1 MRLRSIC
8 LGGRGAGRSLV
19 LRRAHEGG
27 LCCLQ
32 GSYQRLRP
40 SLVQCR
46 SFDVSAGVS
55 VDASRWADLS
65 LVQCR
70 DQDAG
75 SGVFVV
81 VLNKGR
87 TDHGPHRDQNVGLG
101 VFVGLLLKG
110 MTQPS

>member
-1 MRLRSIC
+1 MGVFARVCTRP
-8 LGGRGAGRSLV
+8 G
-19 LRRAHEGG
+19 
-27 LCCLQ
+27 
-32 GSYQRLRP
+32 P

-46 SFDVSAGVS
+46 SLNVDSGVSA
-55 VDASRWADLS
+55 DANLN
-65 LVQCR
+65 LIQYR
-70 DQDAG
+70 DGDVF